1 MAPIAPEAGR
11 FNRSFERWARRVR
24 ARLALRRALT
34 GAALGLVA
42 GGAAT
47 ALLWWLRL
55 GTLRPW
61 AAVFGLVGAL
71 AGLLLS
77 LRRRWSD
84 PDVALYLDARL
95 GTDEAISTAVGGP
108 DPAHPAREIVTR
120 RATEALASGDPR
132 RARPRVLERW
142 QGLAPLGGAA
152 VVWLS
157 LVPLPKLPP
166 PAPKPPGTE
175 MVKNADLKGLDR
187 IIALDKLDARDAKQR
202 ARLDHIAREAKKLRA
217 DLQKGM
223 QKREAQARLAKLRDD
238 IAAERQHF
246 NDKKNRDGLEAA
258 IRELSKRAATK
269 RAAKALGDG
278 DLVAFDREMQK
289 LANKTEKKDREEA
302 KKALEEAEKEARK
315 KGASGLAKSLEEQRK
330 LFEKREAHAEALRE
344 LAKSLGGKLSKQA
357 QEDLEEF
364 GQTGSPE
371 AQKRLAESM
380 EKALE
385 GLSDA
390 ERKRLAERLGKQ
402 MEKQGGAANPMTK
415 KQLEE
420 MARRMS
426 NPEGQK
432 ALREQLKKL
441 ANEDPSGDARRQKG
455 LDDADRGGAQAER
468 GLGAMPVPM
477 QGTPGSGKGM
487 AGDNKTGGGKSGKGA
502 GGPGSHHDKGQG
514 DHKGHTGK
522 VATKEL
528 RSKAD
533 PKLQPGVP
541 MQGATMGRAPAR
553 PGETANQV
561 GTGALGSAGKTEV
574 GGVDRSQ
581 VPEEYREQV
590 GRYFQP

>member
-1 MAPIAPEAGR
+1 MAPNASEAGFR
-11 FNRSFERWARRVR
+11 RNFERWARRVR
-24 ARLALRRALT
+24 ARLLLRRTLT

-42 GGAAT
+42 GGGAA

-55 GTLRPW
+55 GMLRPW
-61 AAVFGLVGAL
+61 AAALGVVGAL
-71 AGLLLS
+71 IGIAVA
-77 LRRRWSD
+77 LRHRWSD
-84 PDVALYLDARL
+84 SDVALYLDAKL
-95 GTDEAISTAVGGP
+95 ASDEAISTAVGAP
-108 DPAHPAREIVTR
+108 DPDHPARGIVVQ
-120 RATEALASGDPR
+120 RALSALDNANPR

-152 VVWLS
+152 VIWLS

-166 PAPKPPGTE
+166 PPPKPPGSE
-175 MVKNADLKGLDR
+175 LVKTADLKGLDR
-187 IIALDKLDARDAKQR
+187 IIALEKLDARDAQQR
-202 ARLDHIAREAKKLRA
+202 ARLDRIAREAKKLRA
-217 DLQKGM
+217 DLKKGLE
-223 QKREAQARLAKLRDD
+223 KREAQARLAKLRDD
-238 IAAERQHF
+238 IAAERHNF

-258 IRELSKRAATK
+258 IRELSKHASTK

-278 DLVAFDREMQK
+278 DLVDFDRQMQK

-330 LFEKREAHAEALRE
+330 RFDKREAHAEALRE

-357 QEDLEEF
+357 QEDLQEF

-371 AQKRLAESM
+371 AQRRLAKSM

-402 MEKQGGAANPMTK
+402 LKQQGGAANPMTK

-420 MARRMS
+420 LARRMS
-426 NPEGQK
+426 SPEGQK
-432 ALREQLKKL
+432 ELEKQLKKL
-441 ANEDPSGDARRQKG
+441 ASDDPSGDAKRQKG
-455 LDDADRGGAQAER
+455 LDGADRGGAEAQR
-468 GLGAMPVPM
+468 QLGGVPMPM
-477 QGTPGSGKGM
+477 QGAPGTGNNKGM
-487 AGDNKTGGGKSGKGA
+487 ANNGSKNPGNGKGS

-528 RSKAD
+528 RSKAN
-533 PKLQPGVP
+533 PRLNPGVP

-553 PGETANQV
+553 AGETANQV
-561 GTGALGSAGKTEV
+561 GTGALGSVGKTEV
-574 GGVDRSQ
+574 GGVDRSR

>member
-1 MAPIAPEAGR
+1 MPPNAPEAGR
-11 FNRSFERWARRVR
+11 FHRSFERWARRVR

-61 AAVFGLVGAL
+61 AAAFGLVGAL
-71 AGLLLS
+71 AGILLS

-95 GTDEAISTAVGGP
+95 GTDEAISTAVGDP
-108 DPAHPAREIVTR
+108 DPAHPAHEIVTQ
-120 RATEALASGDPR
+120 RAAEALASANPE
-132 RARPRVLERW
+132 RARPRVLDRW

-175 MVKNADLKGLDR
+175 MVKTADLKGLDR

-202 ARLDHIAREAKKLRA
+202 ARLDHIAHEAKKLRA
-217 DLQKGM
+217 DLEKGM

-246 NDKKNRDGLEAA
+246 NDKKSRDGLEAA
-258 IRELSKRAATK
+258 IRELSKHAETK
-269 RAAKALGDG
+269 RAAKTLGDG

-289 LANKTEKKDREEA
+289 LANKTEKKDRQEA

-315 KGASGLAKSLEEQRK
+315 KGASGLAKSLEEQKK

-380 EKALE
+380 EKALD
-385 GLSDA
+385 GLSEA
-390 ERKRLAERLGKQ
+390 ERKRLAKQLGKQ
-402 MEKQGGAANPMTK
+402 MEKQGGAANPMTR

-426 NPEGQK
+426 SPEGQK

-441 ANEDPSGDARRQKG
+441 ANADPSGDAKRQKG
-455 LDDADRGGAQAER
+455 LDGADRGGAEAQR
-468 GLGAMPVPM
+468 GLGATPVPM
-477 QGTPGSGKGM
+477 QGAPGSGKGT
-487 AGDNKTGGGKSGKGA
+487 AGNKPGGGNSGKGS

-514 DHKGHTGK
+514 NHTGHTGK

-528 RSKAD
+528 RSKAN

-541 MQGATMGRAPAR
+541 MQGATMGRAAAR
-553 PGETANQV
+553 PGETANQA

>member
-1 MAPIAPEAGR
+1 MASNAHEAGFR
-11 FNRSFERWARRVR
+11 RSFERWARRVR

-34 GAALGLVA
+34 GAALGLVLG
-42 GGAAT
+42 GGAA

-55 GTLRPW
+55 GALRPW
-61 AAVFGLVGAL
+61 AAALGVVGAL
-71 AGLLLS
+71 VGLLVA

-84 PDVALYLDARL
+84 SDVALYLDAKL
-95 GTDEAISTAVGGP
+95 DADEAISTAVEQP
-108 DPAHPAREIVTR
+108 DAGHPARGIVVE
-120 RATEALASGDPR
+120 RALSALSSASPR

-142 QGLAPLGGAA
+142 QGLAPAGAAA

-166 PAPKPPGTE
+166 PPPKPPGSE
-175 MVKNADLKGLDR
+175 MVKTADLEGLDR
-187 IIALDKLDARDAKQR
+187 IIALEKLDARDAKQR
-202 ARLDHIAREAKKLRA
+202 ARLDHIARKAKKLRA
-217 DLQKGM
+217 DLKKGM

-258 IRELSKRAATK
+258 IRDLSKHAATR
-269 RAAKALGDG
+269 RAAKALGNG
-278 DLVAFDREMQK
+278 DLVAFDREMEK

-302 KKALEEAEKEARK
+302 KKALEEAEKAARE
-315 KGASGLAKSLEEQRK
+315 KGAKGLAKSLAEQRK
-330 LFEKREAHAEALRE
+330 LFEKREAHAEALRD

-357 QEDLEEF
+357 QKDLEEF
-364 GQTGSPE
+364 GETGSPE

-390 ERKRLAERLGKQ
+390 ERKRLAKRLGQQ
-402 MEKQGGAANPMTK
+402 MKKQGGAANPMTK
-415 KQLEE
+415 KQLEQ

-426 NPEGQK
+426 TPEGQK
-432 ALREQLKKL
+432 ELEKQLKKL
-441 ANEDPSGDARRQKG
+441 ANEDPSGDAKRQKG
-455 LDDADRGGAQAER
+455 LDDADRGGARAQR
-468 GLGAMPVPM
+468 GLGAVPVPM
-477 QGTPGSGKGM
+477 QGAPGSGKGL
-487 AGDNKTGGGKSGKGA
+487 AGNKKGGGSKAGKGV

-514 DHKGHTGK
+514 DHQGHTGK
-522 VATKEL
+522 VAANEL
-528 RSKAD
+528 RSKANA
-533 PKLQPGVP
+533 KLQPGVP

-553 PGETANQV
+553 PGETANQA
-561 GTGALGSAGKTEV
+561 GTGALGRAGKAEV

>member
-1 MAPIAPEAGR
+1 MVSKAPEAGFR
-11 FNRSFERWARRVR
+11 RSFERWARRVR
-24 ARLALRRALT
+24 ARLLMRRALT
-34 GAALGLVA
+34 GAAAGLLVGA
-42 GGAAT
+42 GGA

-61 AAVFGLVGAL
+61 AAALGVVGAL
-71 AGLLLS
+71 VGVVVA
-77 LRRRWSD
+77 LRQRWSD
-84 PDVALYLDARL
+84 SDVALYLDARL
-95 GTDEAISTAVGGP
+95 GSEEAISTAVGDP
-108 DPAHPAREIVTR
+108 DPAHPAHGIVVE
-120 RATEALASGDPR
+120 RASTALSNGSPK
-132 RARPRVLERW
+132 RARPRVLDRW
-142 QGLAPLGGAA
+142 QGLGPLGAA
-152 VVWLS
+152 GVVWLS
-157 LVPLPKLPP
+157 LLPLPKLPP
-166 PAPKPPGTE
+166 PPPRPPGSD
-175 MVKNADLKGLDR
+175 MVKTADLKGLDR
-187 IIALDKLDARDAKQR
+187 IIALDKLDARDAQQR
-202 ARLDHIAREAKKLRA
+202 ARLDHIAKEAKKLRE
-217 DLQKGM
+217 DLKKGM
-223 QKREAQARLAKLRDD
+223 EKREAQARLAKLRDD
-238 IAAERQHF
+238 IAAERQQF

-258 IRELSKRAATK
+258 IRELAKHEATK

-315 KGASGLAKSLEEQRK
+315 KGASGLAKSLEEQKK

-371 AQKRLAESM
+371 AQKRLADSM

-385 GLSDA
+385 GLSEA

-402 MEKQGGAANPMTK
+402 LEKQGGAANPMTK
-415 KQLEE
+415 QQLEDL
-420 MARRMS
+420 ARRMS
-426 NPEGQK
+426 SPEGK
-432 ALREQLKKL
+432 KELEKQLKKL
-441 ANEDPSGDARRQKG
+441 ANEDPSGDAKRQKG
-455 LDDADRGGAQAER
+455 LDDADRGGAEAQR
-468 GLGAMPVPM
+468 GLGAVPVPM
-477 QGTPGSGKGM
+477 QGGPGSGKM
-487 AGDNKTGGGKSGKGA
+487 AGKGKSGKGKGS

-514 DHKGHTGK
+514 NHAGHTGK
-522 VATKEL
+522 VATQEL

-553 PGETANQV
+553 PGETANQA
-561 GTGALGSAGKTEV
+561 GTGALGNVGKTEV